1 MVMSDRISRS
11 TPRGS
16 HVQRHDCELVVA
28 DHSQHLEGE
37 IRYGCKDFG
46 EECAHGGYPVEDS
59 YRDEVGNDIGMVH
72 GHRGV
77 EVVSVQR
84 LEQGRRDF
92 PWSRGRCAG
101 HGSPSASTG

>member
-1 MVMSDRISRS
+1 MAAKISVNNAR
-11 TPRGS
+11 T
-16 HVQRHDCELVVA
+16 A
-28 DHSQHLEGE
+28 DT
-37 IRYGCKDFG
+37 
-46 EECAHGGYPVEDS
+46 PVEDS

-84 LEQGRRDF
+84 LEQRRRDL
-92 PWSRGRCAG
+92 PWCRSRGAG